1 MRGGRGKGG
10 GGYHTNVRSIVI
22 SVSIL
27 FGLITEGGVG
37 GGAGD
42 GGGDAAAVGYV
53 DTTRR

>member
-1 MRGGRGKGG
+1 MRGGKEGD
-10 GGYHTNVRSIVI
+10 YHTNVRSIVI

-27 FGLITEGGVG
+27 FGLITERGVG